1 MLTTTAL
8 DGEYTL
14 ADWEAMPDDGRRYE
28 LIGGTITVSP
38 PPAPG
43 HQIASVNLEQLLVA
57 AVPPGHVMLHA
68 PIGLRL
74 PGEQMV
80 QPDIVVVPRSSIGPK
95 CLTPPVLLVVE
106 VVSPGSRTHDR
117 VTKRAAYAA
126 AGIEHYWLVDGT
138 AARRRFTALR
148 LAAGG
153 DGYETALDTTG
164 RVEVT
169 EPLALSFRV
178 IDLFRPP
185 P

>member
-38 PPAPG
+38 PPVPD
-43 HQIASVNLEQLLVA
+43 HQRGSRHLQRLLEA
-57 AVPPGHVMLHA
+57 ACPPGHEVFNA

-74 PGEQMV
+74 PGAQMV
-80 QPDIVVVPRSSIGPK
+80 QPDLVVVPQTGVGPK
-95 CLTPPVLLVVE
+95 YLALPVLLLVE

-148 LAAGG
+148 LADGG

-178 IDLFRPP
+178 SDLFRPP